1 MCCVLFYMLLGAAL
15 QELKI
20 MESKLSRLYRL
31 RSETFDVPEN
41 KPVEVEFDQIT
52 GEINILIL
60 QIRDLK
66 TAIHKT
72 NANTIVEANN
82 ESMSM
87 QKLIIL
93 IGDLRSELNQLEM
106 LKPKGAVYLGGQA
119 VEYKPQRKQDE
130 VAAMISEVEQ
140 HKADLDK
147 ILQVKNWETELLE

>member
-31 RSETFDVPEN
+31 RSETFDVLEN

-66 TAIHKT
+66 TAIHK
-72 NANTIVEANN
+72 N
-82 ESMSM
+82 EC
-87 QKLIIL
+87 QYN
-93 IGDLRSELNQLEM
+93 RR
-106 LKPKGAVYLGGQA
+106 GQ
-119 VEYKPQRKQDE
+119 
-130 VAAMISEVEQ
+130 
-140 HKADLDK
+140 
-147 ILQVKNWETELLE
+147 

>member
-1 MCCVLFYMLLGAAL
+1 
-15 QELKI
+15 
-20 MESKLSRLYRL
+20 
-31 RSETFDVPEN
+31 
-41 KPVEVEFDQIT
+41 
-52 GEINILIL
+52 
-60 QIRDLK
+60 
-66 TAIHKT
+66 
-72 NANTIVEANN
+72 
-82 ESMSM
+82 MSM

-147 ILQVKNWETELLE
+147 ILQAKNWETELLE